1 MADEKI
7 IIGIS
12 TEVDKSELDKAFKE
26 VGKQVNKFNESD
38 DLQIKI
44 DTAISK
50 LEDAKGITELKRNLK
65 DLKGLALEVGDSN
78 SKEFKRITDAIGQT
92 NDKIGDL
99 NSAIQSSS
107 GEPIENLSKSFRG
120 VGDSVRS
127 LDFKSARV
135 QFNIL
140 TGSVKDVTNDL
151 FGGIFA
157 LKSYRTATAEG
168 ATTTEALSIATK
180 GFGKA
185 LAATGIGLIV
195 IAVAALIANF
205 ETLKTSG
212 GLLGKIFTKIGET
225 IDFVREKLKAFS
237 DALGLTD
244 FAGQKQTEDLLKNLK
259 KQETAIT
266 ESYDRIIAQ
275 KESEGKDTNRFEAGK
290 TDALIK
296 NLQEQ
301 EKALRKSFGD
311 KKVLS
316 DEEQGQLDEVQ
327 SKVKS
332 LQSERVILDNEYRKH
347 QSELIEQR
355 KKEQQKLSIF
365 EQELLNK
372 TLKDGLNVLDETL
385 KAEKKLKDDA
395 VAQDE
400 ARRKEDADKRA
411 AQAEAD
417 GRRMFEIDRRNADAK
432 FNMSMADKD
441 KEYAA
446 LSEKLKKSGFDGIEI
461 INQQQVLLDEIYE
474 AQKQKELSRE
484 DLTLFEKGEIN
495 QKYDNLKEQNKKDTE
510 KRITDF
516 EIAQLNMRFDTALRV
531 TDSINALSDLVFTIK
546 SNNLEKGTDEERRV
560 AKEQFEFNKKLQIAV
575 AVISGIQGVINTI
588 TAKSVIPEPFGT
600 IQKVATAVTIAA
612 STAANIA
619 KISAQQFDGGKQ
631 TPNSPPPAPKPTPTQ
646 IGAGTSATIG
656 RAQLKTRQDGLDY
669 IKVNVTETDI
679 RRVSTRVEVVENR
692 SRIR

>member
-26 VGKQVNKFNESD
+26 VGKQVNKFNENDS
-38 DLQIKI
+38 LQLKI
-44 DTAISK
+44 DAAITK

-78 SKEFKRITDAIGQT
+78 TEQFKRITDAIGKT

-120 VGDSVRS
+120 VGDSLRS
-127 LDFKSARV
+127 LDFKSAKV

-140 TGSVKDVTNDL
+140 TDSAKEVTKDL

-157 LKSYRTATAEG
+157 LRSYRTALAEG
-168 ATTTEALSIATK
+168 ATSTEALSVATK

-205 ETLKTSG
+205 DKLKESG
-212 GLLGKIFTKIGET
+212 GLIGKIFTKIGQT
-225 IDFVREKLKAFS
+225 IDFVKEKLKAFS

-259 KQETAIT
+259 KQEIAIT
-266 ESYDRIIAQ
+266 ESYDRIIAK

-296 NLQEQ
+296 NLQAQ
-301 EKALRKSFGD
+301 EKVLKKSFAG
-311 KKVLS
+311 KKELS
-316 DEEQGQLDEVQ
+316 DEEQTQLDELQ
-327 SKVKS
+327 SKIKN
-332 LQSERVILDNEYRKH
+332 LQSERVVLDNEYRKH
-347 QSELIEQR
+347 QKEKREEQ
-355 KKEQQKLSIF
+355 KKEQEKQTAQDKKF
-365 EQELLNK
+365 EQEASKRSLELLDK
-372 TLKDGLNVLDETL
+372 TLQE
-385 KAEKKLKDDA
+385 EQKKKDDA
-395 VAQDE
+395 AKTDE
-400 ARRKEDADKRA
+400 ERRKQDLLKRV
-411 AQAEAD
+411 AEAEAA
-417 GRRMFEIDRRNADAK
+417 GKKMFEIDKRNADAK
-432 FNMSMADKD
+432 FNMLMTDKD

-446 LSEKLKKSGFDGIEI
+446 LAEKLKKSGFGGVEI
-461 INQQQVLLDEIYE
+461 IKQQQVLLDEIYE
-474 AQKQKELSRE
+474 EQRLKDLARE

-495 QKYDNLKEQNKKDTE
+495 QKYDNLKEQNKKATQ
-510 KRITDF
+510 KRITDYEIEQINLGF
-516 EIAQLNMRFDTALRV
+516 ETALRV
-531 TDSINALSDLVFTIK
+531 ADSINALSDLVFTIK
-546 SNNLEKGTDEERRV
+546 KNNLEEGSEEEKRV

-575 AVISGIQGVINTI
+575 AVISGIQGVINAI

-631 TPNSPPPAPKPTPTQ
+631 TANTPTAPKPQPTQ

-679 RRVSTRVEVVENR
+679 RKVSTRVEVVENR